1 MVEVA
6 FDNQYHTVAGFD
18 KAMPYAKGVG
28 AEGSYVKSCIRHGE
42 IRFAVLS
49 CFIARRAIGI
59 CFFDGT
65 FMIAFTRL
73 SFFCVYT

>member
-1 MVEVA
+1 MTISTIRWQA
-6 FDNQYHTVAGFD
+6 LT
-18 KAMPYAKGVG
+18 KLCRMRKGVG